1 MSNQRDAVFGGMFW
15 KLMER
20 FLAQGVS
27 FVVSI
32 VLARILMPELY
43 GQVALVLIF
52 ITFADVLVSSGFS
65 TSLIQKKD
73 ADELDFST
81 IFYCSLGVALLMYA
95 VLYFTAPLIG
105 QFFEMPSLA
114 LVLRIF
120 AIRVPLGAL
129 NSIQHAYVSRN
140 MLFRKFFFS
149 TLGGTLFSGVVGIVM
164 AVMGYGVWALV
175 AQYLTNTLVDTV
187 VLLFT
192 VKWRPRL
199 MFSGKRAKE
208 LMSYG
213 WKVLLADFSGTFFTQ
228 LRSFLIGKFYTESD
242 LSFYNK
248 GKQFTT
254 LTTDNISAAILNV
267 LFPAFS
273 NSAKDQATVK
283 AMLRKS
289 IRVLCYIVMPLTLGM
304 VAAAE
309 PMVITL
315 LTDKWADSI
324 FFLQVLGLSAAIAL
338 VGNTSLQAL
347 KALGRSDVLL
357 KLEFIKKPVYVILLI
372 VGININVQAV
382 AWTMLIYDVY
392 ALIINAGSLT
402 QVVGYKP
409 LEQLRDARDGVLL
422 SLGMAI
428 PVWCVNLI
436 PIPPLAKLIIM
447 IVLGIVLYLILSA
460 ITGCDSYLYLKDYIL
475 DKLKGKQIYN
485 RLIMPLRRRQTTL
498 YPVKKNKVVFMNF
511 LGKGPGESPG
521 AISAYMDKNI
531 DKSLDLVWLVKDVDE
546 CQKKI
551 GADSHIRFVKYGS
564 SAAWRELMTARVW
577 VDDVRNTPRP
587 KKKKNQYY
595 LQTWHGGFS
604 FKYCEEE
611 PGANLEESYLD
622 TIRYDGSI
630 TDALTSSDSRF
641 SALAKKYFSLPE
653 AVELLEEGFPRD
665 DIYFDEL
672 ARCQAIADKEGVE
685 VVYAPTFRDD
695 GSEACYRLDFDKII
709 GAFEKLTGEK
719 CKLVL
724 RLHPNVPEEV
734 ARALTEANPNI
745 VNMTANPNGQE
756 VILRAD
762 YLITDFSSI
771 ANDMAFILRRPVF
784 IFAKD
789 YEEFM
794 QNRGIRAEAKEF
806 PFIRANTLEEL
817 VRKIEGYNKE
827 EYEAMLDSYM
837 EKYPVYG
844 DGRASARA
852 ASWIMSKLL

>member
-95 VLYFTAPLIG
+95 VLYFTAPFIA
-105 QFFEMPSLA
+105 QFFEMPSLT
-114 LVLRIF
+114 LVLRVF
-120 AIRVPLGAL
+120 ALRVPLGAL
-129 NSIQHAYVSRN
+129 NSIQHAYVSRH

-149 TLGGTLFSGVVGIVM
+149 TLGGTLFSGAVGIVM

-175 AQYLTNTLVDTV
+175 AQYLTNTLVDTI

-192 VKWRPRL
+192 VKWRPKL
-199 MFSGKRAKE
+199 MFSGKRARE

-213 WKVLLADFSGTFFTQ
+213 WKVLLADFSGTFFAQ

-273 NSAKDQATVK
+273 NNAKDQATVK
-283 AMLRKS
+283 GMLRKS

-315 LTDKWADSI
+315 LTEKWSESI

-402 QVVGYKP
+402 KVVGYKP
-409 LEQLRDARDGVLL
+409 LEQLRDVRDGLLL

-436 PIPPLAKLIIM
+436 PIPYLAKLIIM
-447 IVLGIVLYLILSA
+447 IVLGMILYVILSA
-460 ITGCDSYLYLKDYIL
+460 STGCDSYLYLKDFVL
-475 DKLKGKQIYN
+475 DKLKGKGIYD
-485 RLIMPLRRRQTTL
+485 RLVMPLRRRQTIF
-498 YPVKKNKVVFMNF
+498 YPIKKNRVVFMNF
-511 LGKGPGESPG
+511 LGKGPGDSPG
-521 AISAYMDKNI
+521 AISSYMDRNI
-531 DKSLDLVWLVKDVDE
+531 DKGLDLVWLVNDVE
-546 CQKKI
+546 AGQATM
-551 GADSHIRFVKYGS
+551 GADSNIRFVKFGS

-611 PGANLEESYLD
+611 PGANLDESYLKA
-622 TIRYDGSI
+622 IRYDGTI
-630 TDALTSSDSRF
+630 TDALTSSDARF
-641 SALAKKYFSLPE
+641 SALVKKYFSLPDN
-653 AVELLEEGFPRD
+653 VELLENGFPRD
-665 DIYFDEL
+665 DIYYDEV
-672 ARCQAIADKEGVE
+672 AKHRATSDKEGIE
-685 VVYAPTFRDD
+685 ILYAPTFRDD
-695 GSEACYRLDFDKII
+695 GSTDCYKLDFDGII
-709 GAFEKLTGEK
+709 GAFERLTGEK
-719 CKLVL
+719 CKLLL

-734 ARALTEANPNI
+734 ARELTASNSKI
-745 VNMTANPNGQE
+745 INMTANPNGQE
-756 VILRAD
+756 VILRSD

-771 ANDMAFILRRPVF
+771 ANDMAFILGRPVF
-784 IFAKD
+784 LYAKD
-789 YEEFM
+789 YEDYVA
-794 QNRGIRAEAKEF
+794 NRGIRKEAVEF
-806 PFIRANTLEEL
+806 PYVRANSMEEL
-817 VRKIEGYNKE
+817 IQKIEEFSLDDYTEK
-827 EYEAMLDSYM
+827 LDSYV
-837 EKYPVYG
+837 KNYPVFG
-844 DGRASARA
+844 EGVASAKA
-852 ASWIMSKLL
+852 ASWIMGKL